1 MSRHKG
7 PAAASMAA
15 RERQMRYLSQSVRLE
30 ESVHPRLVHMTIASV
45 AIAVLTFILW
55 AGMANIKEVA
65 RAPGEIVPR
74 GFQQVVQHF
83 DGGIVRAIKVSE
95 GMVVEKDQVLVEL
108 DGAGTQ
114 QDMERARKQQVMLML
129 QRERL
134 RAFVDDRQPDFSG
147 IAGAAPEQIA
157 EQRKSYQ
164 SMIDARAKEREII
177 GDQIAQKKH
186 AISML
191 EARRGTAGQNVR
203 IMQDMH
209 DRRQTLHSRGY
220 VSQIGYLQTQRDL
233 NASKGELSALAR
245 EIEMGRAS
253 LKEYDVRLESLT
265 ATHRDNA
272 YQMLDQVEAQIQQ
285 NEEIL
290 SKAQERVQRL
300 AVRAPVRGLVKG
312 LSVNTI
318 GGVVTPGQS
327 LMEIVPLDERLVVEV
342 RIPPRYIGPLKVGQP
357 VQVKVS
363 SYDFSRYGTVT
374 GTLEFISATTF
385 TGEGGERFY
394 RGRVLL
400 DRDYVGRASQKNRI
414 MPGMTVM
421 ADIITGDKTILEYL
435 LKPVHRAML
444 SSFSER

>member
-1 MSRHKG
+1 MGKRNG
-7 PAAASMAA
+7 PATASMAA

-30 ESVHPRLVHMTIASV
+30 ESVHPRLVHLTIASV
-45 AIAVLTFILW
+45 SVAVISFVLW

-83 DGGIVRAIKVSE
+83 DGGIVRAIKVTE
-95 GMVVEKDQVLVEL
+95 GAVVDEGQTLVEL

-114 QDMERARKQQVMLML
+114 QDMDRARKQQVTLML

-134 RAFVDDRQPDFSG
+134 RAFVDDRAPDFTR
-147 IAGAAPEQIA
+147 ITGASEAQVA

-177 GDQIAQKKH
+177 VDQISQKKH

-203 IMQDMH
+203 LMQDMH
-209 DRRQTLHSRGY
+209 DRRKTLHSRGY
-220 VSQIGYLQTQRDL
+220 VSQIGYIQTQRDL

-245 EIEMGRAS
+245 EIEMGKAS
-253 LKEYDVRLESLT
+253 LKEYDMRLESLT

-272 YQMLDQVEAQIQQ
+272 YQMLDQVEAQILQ

-290 SKAQERVQRL
+290 SKAQQRVDRL
-300 AVRAPVRGLVKG
+300 AVKAPVRGLVKG

-318 GGVVTPGQS
+318 GGVVAPGQS

-385 TGEGGERFY
+385 TGENGDRFY

-400 DRDYVGRASQKNRI
+400 DKDYVGHESQKNMI

>member
-1 MSRHKG
+1 MKNKQA
-7 PAAASMAA
+7 PAPNSMAA

-30 ESVHPRLVHMTIASV
+30 ESVHPRLVHMTVGSVTLAVAAFVLWASV
-45 AIAVLTFILW
+45 
-55 AGMANIKEVA
+55 ANIKEVA

-83 DGGIVRAIKVSE
+83 DGGMVRAIKVTE
-95 GMVVEKDQVLVEL
+95 GAVVEKGQVLLEL

-114 QDMERARKQQVMLML
+114 QDMDRARKQQVTLML

-134 RAFVDDRQPDFSG
+134 RAFVEDRQPDFSK
-147 IAGAAPEQIA
+147 IEGATATQIA
-157 EQRKSYQ
+157 EQSKSYQ
-164 SMIDARAKEREII
+164 SMIDARTKEREII
-177 GDQIAQKKH
+177 MDQIDQKKH

-191 EARRGTAGQNVR
+191 ESRRGTAGQNVR

-233 NASKGELSALAR
+233 NSSKGELSALSR
-245 EIEMGRAS
+245 EIEMGKAS
-253 LKEYDVRLESLT
+253 LQEYDVRLESLM

-272 YQMLDQVEAQIQQ
+272 YQILDQVDAQILQ

-290 SKAQERVQRL
+290 SKAKQRVERL
-300 AVRAPVRGLVKG
+300 AVKAPVRGLVKG
-312 LSVNTI
+312 LTVNTI
-318 GGVVTPGQS
+318 GGVVAPGQS

-363 SYDFSRYGTVT
+363 SYDFSRYGMVT
-374 GTLEFISATTF
+374 GTLESISATTF

-394 RGRVLL
+394 RGRVLM
-400 DRDYVGRASQKNRI
+400 DKDYVGHESQKNMI

-435 LKPVHRAML
+435 LKPIHRAML